1 VTHRTKKHPKT
12 ASRMRRYRR
21 RKRLGQKIVSII
33 LDPYEIE
40 QLRELGYLRRTQ
52 LSDAIE
58 AFLADKLFPEG

>member
-1 VTHRTKKHPKT
+1 
-12 ASRMRRYRR
+12 MRRYRR